1 MGKKFEKL
9 TGVVPFEVAEINDNV
24 QFGEFAWQVIG
35 VEDEKKL
42 LISKECMQID
52 FDWEF
57 AQEDS
62 SEGKESIED
71 MLADILSEKS
81 IDYVAEFTKLRK
93 YFSEWFCEKYFSAED
108 LSRIIPSCNEIV
120 SEKPEY
126 VFVLSEEEV
135 RKYIP
140 HKKDRIA
147 SVNVIL
153 NDVKHP
159 WLVRVD
165 GVANYQ
171 VAVDTEGEIV
181 KVPEGHICDTFRPAI
196 WVK

>member
-35 VEDEKKL
+35 IEGGKKL

-81 IDYVAEFTKLRK
+81 IDYVAEFNKLRK

-126 VFVLSEEEV
+126 VFILSEEEV

-147 SVNVIL
+147 TVNVIL
-153 NDVKHP
+153 NDVKRP

-165 GVANYQ
+165 GASDYQ

-181 KVPEGHICDTFRPAI
+181 KVPEGHICDKFRPAI